1 MRLFV
6 LGCLI
11 IGITNQTALLA
22 QQPPAVPVPLIF
34 DTDIGND
41 CDDVLAMGVIHAL
54 ESRGA
59 CKLLAVTITKD
70 HDQCA
75 PFTDAIN
82 TFYGRGGIPIG
93 VCRSGITP
101 QQSRFTGLVTEK
113 EGDKDR
119 YPHDLRSGKDAPDAV
134 KVLRQVLAAQANGSV
149 VILQVG
155 FSTNLANLLKSMPD
169 DISPLTGRELAS
181 KKVRLVSAMAGAF
194 APVNG
199 QPHLEYNVTEDIAS
213 AKVLAMEWPTPIVFS
228 GFEIGLAIPYP
239 ASSIE
244 QDYQYVPHHPLKE
257 SYVLYEPPPHNR
269 PTWDL
274 TSVLFGVY
282 PDRGYFGVSGNG
294 SVSVDDKGLTTFAP
308 SDNGLHRYL
317 TVSPEQQ
324 IRVTEALVQLSSEP
338 PHLSSNP

>member
-1 MRLFV
+1 
-6 LGCLI
+6 
-11 IGITNQTALLA
+11 
-22 QQPPAVPVPLIF
+22 
-34 DTDIGND
+34 
-41 CDDVLAMGVIHAL
+41 
-54 ESRGA
+54 
-59 CKLLAVTITKD
+59 
-70 HDQCA
+70 
-75 PFTDAIN
+75 
-82 TFYGRGGIPIG
+82 
-93 VCRSGITP
+93 
-101 QQSRFTGLVTEK
+101 
-113 EGDKDR
+113 
-119 YPHDLRSGKDAPDAV
+119 
-134 KVLRQVLAAQANGSV
+134 
-149 VILQVG
+149 
-155 FSTNLANLLKSMPD
+155 
-169 DISPLTGRELAS
+169 
-181 KKVRLVSAMAGAF
+181 MAGAF

-294 SVSVDDKGLTTFAP
+294 TVSVDDKGLTTFSP